1 MFKYPAA
8 PTAAPIYIA
17 IRVKCT
23 MQVALRA
30 LPLLVL
36 SLILVITGCAS
47 KEKEPKVTTEADLYQ
62 AAERQ
67 LNNSQWQTAI
77 KNLQT
82 LEENF
87 PFGTYA
93 EQAQL
98 ELIYA
103 YYMSGEPDAAIAT
116 ANRFIRLHPQ
126 HRNVDYAYYMLGM
139 SSFTKDKGMFER
151 VLPVDITRRDPGAAR
166 ESLAN
171 FTQLLNRYPD
181 SAYAADAKKRMLFL
195 RNLLARYEIHVA
207 NYYFKRGAYIAAVG
221 RGRYVLENFPKTPAI
236 PDALAVMVQGYRL
249 MSMST
254 QADEMLEILRTNY
267 PNYPA
272 LDKDGQFNDRYMY
285 DDGHFNL
292 FAWLTFG
299 LFSKSE
305 VTGFDTRELYDP
317 QYIKA
322 PAKSVN

>member
-1 MFKYPAA
+1 M
-8 PTAAPIYIA
+8 
-17 IRVKCT
+17 R
-23 MQVALRA
+23 ALRV
-30 LPLLVL
+30 LLL
-36 SLILVITGCAS
+36 SSLIVLTACSS
-47 KEKEPKVTTEADLYQ
+47 KETKYTTEADLYE

-67 LNNSQWQTAI
+67 LRTSQWEAAI

-103 YYMSGEPDAAIAT
+103 HYRTNEPDAAIAT

-139 SSFTKDKGMFER
+139 SSFSKDGGM
-151 VLPVDITRRDPGAAR
+151 LQSITPVDIAKRDPGAAR

-171 FTQLLNRYPD
+171 FTQLLNRFPD
-181 SAYAADAKKRMLFL
+181 SQYAVDAKRRMLYL

-207 NYYFKRGAYIAAVG
+207 NYYFKRGAYVAAIG
-221 RGRYVLENFPKTPAI
+221 RGRYVLENFPQTPAI

-249 MSMST
+249 LNM
-254 QADEMLEILRTNY
+254 QAQATEMLDILKLNY

-272 LDKDGQFNDRYMY
+272 LNEKGEF
-285 DDGHFNL
+285 DDEFMRNNGKSKWIAYLSLGL
-292 FAWLTFG
+292 FA
-299 LFSKSE
+299 KNE
-305 VTGFDTRELYDP
+305 ITGFDTRELYDP
-317 QYIKA
+317 QFTATAA
-322 PAKSVN
+322 PAP

>member
-1 MFKYPAA
+1 M
-8 PTAAPIYIA
+8 
-17 IRVKCT
+17 R
-23 MQVALRA
+23 ALRV
-30 LPLLVL
+30 LLL
-36 SLILVITGCAS
+36 SSLIVLTACSS
-47 KEKEPKVTTEADLYQ
+47 KETKYTTEADLYE

-67 LNNSQWQTAI
+67 LRTSQWEAAI

-82 LEENF
+82 LEESF

-103 YYMSGEPDAAIAT
+103 HYRTNEPDAAIAT

-139 SSFTKDKGMFER
+139 SSFIKDRGMMQSIM
-151 VLPVDITRRDPGAAR
+151 PVDVAKRDPGAAR

-171 FTQLLNRYPD
+171 FTQLLNRFPD
-181 SAYAADAKKRMLFL
+181 SQYAVDGKRRMLYL

-207 NYYFKRGAYIAAVG
+207 NYYFKRGAYVAALA
-221 RGRYVLENFPKTPAI
+221 RGRYVLENFPQTPAI

-249 MSMST
+249 LDMPV
-254 QADEMLEILRTNY
+254 QATEMLDILKLNY

-272 LDKDGQFNDRYMY
+272 LTENGDFNDEFMRNNGQSKWVAYLSL
-285 DDGHFNL
+285 GL
-292 FAWLTFG
+292 FA
-299 LFSKSE
+299 KNE

-317 QYIKA
+317 QFIESDA
-322 PAKSVN
+322 PAP